1 MHCFPHFSAIII
13 SNLLHLCLQETPGMR
28 TAQWKDAMSVLGAK
42 YNMGARGLLP
52 AILLRREKMLLMHM
66 GIPGALR
73 CCDSR

>member
-1 MHCFPHFSAIII
+1 
-13 SNLLHLCLQETPGMR
+13 MR